1 MPGYSLQHPL
11 RRTARRLFSLVAYHF
26 WVKPRSRRTVE
37 TKLLGFKMIVPPT
50 VFHPQ
55 YFFTSK
61 FMAEFLKR
69 QDFHGKRVLDIGC
82 GSGILSLVAASSG
95 ARVTSI
101 DINPSAVAATKDNA
115 QLNNLSEQISAREG
129 DLFDSLDLHEGS
141 FDFII
146 SNPPYYPGEPLTMSE
161 RAFKG
166 GSKKDFM
173 SRLASG
179 LDRILHP
186 QGSLLVVLSSD
197 VDAERLLGP
206 FEGIGFSVRTLEIK
220 KLTFETLA
228 IIQIHREKANDGS
241 LSSDL
246 R

>member
-26 WVKPRSRRTVE
+26 WVKPRSQRTVE
-37 TKLLGFKMIVPPT
+37 TNLLGFKMIVPPT

-55 YFFTSK
+55 YFFTSR

-69 QDFHGKRVLDIGC
+69 QDFDGKRVLDIGC

-115 QLNNLSEQISAREG
+115 QLNNLAEEISAREG

-141 FDFII
+141 FDVII
-146 SNPPYYPGEPLTMSE
+146 SNPPYYPGDPLTMYE

-166 GSKKDFM
+166 GSKNEFM

-179 LDRILHP
+179 LARRLHP
-186 QGSLLVVLSSD
+186 QGSFFVVLSSD
-197 VDAERLLGP
+197 VDAKRLLGP
-206 FEGIGFSVRTLEIK
+206 FQGSGFSVRTLEIK
-220 KLTFETLA
+220 QLTFETLA
-228 IIQIHREKANDGS
+228 IVEIRLVMANAGA
-241 LSSDL
+241 SSKGL